1 MIELRIP
8 GAAVTAALWA
18 LLSPLLL
25 ASAACAQTP
34 AKPPATEPTSSFAY
48 EVVDDQQTIT
58 INNVTYQVLE
68 PYIPGRKATQRLVLR
83 TTTRTKS
90 VIDEI
95 GIEGSVTVDAWPL
108 GTGLDRPPLYSVKL
122 EGAGATVVNQSILVF
137 DRAIEDV
144 QWWSVY
150 SIDRGR
156 HLFDTYVPVT
166 EFSISREYDTPR
178 FVGLEVPPDDA
189 TDQRLREPH
198 VVGVLT
204 YASAERVIREALLT
218 CDDPDRAAIYRSY
231 ADETRE
237 LTLQVGPVPPAK
249 GKQYAGAGPDPEAD
263 HQPGLSSTAGAGLGA
278 HSRFR
283 RRPRSRPCQAAA
295 MPQGS
300 GLEAVEHFP
309 PMWTPV
315 RRRKCDKT
323 KRSSAPLELPDS
335 LAISEGPPR
344 HLGTIARWLAP

>member
-1 MIELRIP
+1 MVAAHRVSRYHRVTGAIGSARHLPAMTPPEETTPMIEPRIP

-25 ASAACAQTP
+25 ASAAYAQTP

-58 INNVTYQVLE
+58 INNVTYQALE
-68 PYIPGRKATQRLVLR
+68 PYIPGRKETQRLVLR

-144 QWWSVY
+144 PWWSVY

-249 GKQYAGAGPDPEAD
+249 GKQFPEPARTLKLTISQAFPAPPEPVSALIPVSGD
-263 HQPGLSSTAGAGLGA
+263 DLDLA
-278 HSRFR
+278 HAKL
-283 RRPRSRPCQAAA
+283 PPCLKAAA
-295 MPQGS
+295 
-300 GLEAVEHFP
+300 
-309 PMWTPV
+309 W
-315 RRRKCDKT
+315 
-323 KRSSAPLELPDS
+323 KR
-335 LAISEGPPR
+335 
-344 HLGTIARWLAP
+344 